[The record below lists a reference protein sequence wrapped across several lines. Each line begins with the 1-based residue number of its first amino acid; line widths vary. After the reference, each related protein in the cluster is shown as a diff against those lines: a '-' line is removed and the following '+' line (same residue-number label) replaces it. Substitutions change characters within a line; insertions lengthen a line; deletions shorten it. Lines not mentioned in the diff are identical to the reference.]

1 MPSSL
6 LECCFTPNWALFW
19 TPVGTG
25 FFLPCI
31 LSLSFAAA
39 AVGAGFFFF
48 SRVCNRA
55 TRLPRCRGTE
65 FGFRTRL
72 QLGASAVAPA
82 KTLVDRASKTRA
94 PYLAL
99 VGKGGRAAVRKKW
112 PMPGARVRGMC
123 QALDKLGRCFSWS
136 FFASRIA
143 SAMTDNVHYA
153 SRCRYCAPTP
163 LSCSQPRI
171 RGAAAKA
178 CLSPSV
184 NLHLFPQPHLA
195 PHPRRRK
202 SSSSFLFL

>member
-1 MPSSL
+1 M
-6 LECCFTPNWALFW
+6 
-19 TPVGTG
+19 
-25 FFLPCI
+25 
-31 LSLSFAAA
+31 SFAAA

-48 SRVCNRA
+48 SRVFVTARRVLQCAEGQSFDFRA
-55 TRLPRCRGTE
+55 
-65 FGFRTRL
+65 RL
-72 QLGASAVAPA
+72 QLGASAVTPA